1 MYHKLMNRKMYLKQ
15 NIRLVV
21 EHINLSML
29 KVFTVVITPL
39 DGLEIYDI
47 YIYIYILKVIHIAF
61 ANLNLGVVECLP
73 RKVNNFN
80 DLFVNKIKIQ
90 HLNMI

>member
-1 MYHKLMNRKMYLKQ
+1 MYLKQ
-15 NIRLVV
+15 NIRLVL

-29 KVFTVVITPL
+29 TVFTVVITPS
-39 DGLEIYDI
+39 DGLEIYN
-47 YIYIYILKVIHIAF
+47 IYIYILKVIHIAF
-61 ANLNLGVVECLP
+61 TNLNLGVVECLP

>member
-1 MYHKLMNRKMYLKQ
+1 MNRKMYLKQ
-15 NIRLVV
+15 NIRLVL

-29 KVFTVVITPL
+29 TVFTVVITPS
-39 DGLEIYDI
+39 DGLEIYN
-47 YIYIYILKVIHIAF
+47 IYIYILKVIHIAF
-61 ANLNLGVVECLP
+61 TNLNLGVVECLP